1 MMSNFARGMR
11 KRIIGGFLCLLMIA
25 VTLAGSSFTSSAA
38 VTEESIKAK
47 ENQIS
52 AAKKERD
59 NLNSAKTN
67 LEKVKKELEASK
79 SDLNKYIT
87 QLDGELTDIQSK
99 IDALNDEITKKE
111 HEIEVTTAE
120 LEEAEAI
127 QQAQY
132 EAMKKRIKFMYERGD
147 TLYFELLME
156 SGSFS
161 DMLNKA
167 EYIEMLSSYDRQKLN
182 EYIAT
187 TELTRLTKEALEE
200 EKETLDA
207 TKQARETEE
216 ANLQSLIDT
225 KNNELSAVKSD
236 ISNKEAA
243 IAEYEAEIKAEN
255 AAIAAL
261 EKEVAADKAELYSRY
276 KYDGGMFTWPCPNY
290 TRISDNYGMR
300 MHPTLGVEK
309 MHNGIDLAA
318 PSGSAILAAYNG
330 TVAAAD
336 YNSTMG
342 NYIMISH
349 GNGLYT
355 IYMHCSALYVS
366 KGQDVT
372 AGTKIGA
379 VGSTG
384 RSTGPHLHF
393 GVRLNGN
400 YVSPWN
406 YLK

>member
-1 MMSNFARGMR
+1 MCILVALVSTCSLKITSN
-11 KRIIGGFLCLLMIA
+11 
-25 VTLAGSSFTSSAA
+25 AA

-52 AAKKERD
+52 QAKKERD
-59 NLNSAKTN
+59 SLKNAKTD
-67 LEKVKKELEASK
+67 LEKVKKQLEASK
-79 SDLNKYIT
+79 TDLNNYIT
-87 QLDGELTDIQSK
+87 QLDGQLSDIQSR
-99 IDALNDEITKKE
+99 IDALSDEITEKE
-111 HEIEVTTAE
+111 QQIETTTAE
-120 LEEAEAI
+120 LEEAETI

-147 TLYFELLME
+147 TLYFEMLLE
-156 SGSFS
+156 SGSFA

-167 EYIEMLSSYDRQKLN
+167 EYIEMLSSYDRLKLN
-182 EYIAT
+182 EYIET
-187 TELTRLTKEALEE
+187 TELIRLTKEALEE
-200 EKETLDA
+200 EKQTLDEA
-207 TKQARETEE
+207 KAAKEEEE

-225 KNNELSAVKSD
+225 KNNELSVVKSD
-236 ISNKEAA
+236 ISSKEAA
-243 IAEYEAEIKAEN
+243 IKAYEDEIKAEN
-255 AAIAAL
+255 EAIAAL
-261 EKEVAADKAELYSRY
+261 EREVAADKAALYSRY
-276 KYDGGMFTWPCPNY
+276 MYDGGMFTWPCPNY

-300 MHPTLGVEK
+300 VHPTLGVEK

-318 PSGSAILAAYNG
+318 PSGSSILCAYNG
-330 TVAAAD
+330 TVVAAD

-342 NYIMISH
+342 NYIMINH
-349 GNGLYT
+349 GGGLYT

-372 AGTKIGA
+372 SGTKIAA

>member
-1 MMSNFARGMR
+1 
-11 KRIIGGFLCLLMIA
+11 
-25 VTLAGSSFTSSAA
+25 
-38 VTEESIKAK
+38 
-47 ENQIS
+47 
-52 AAKKERD
+52 
-59 NLNSAKTN
+59 
-67 LEKVKKELEASK
+67 
-79 SDLNKYIT
+79 
-87 QLDGELTDIQSK
+87 
-99 IDALNDEITKKE
+99 
-111 HEIEVTTAE
+111 
-120 LEEAEAI
+120 
-127 QQAQY
+127 
-132 EAMKKRIKFMYERGD
+132 MKKRIKFMYERGD
-147 TLYFELLME
+147 TLYLELLME
-156 SGSFS
+156 SGTFA

-167 EYIEMLSSYDRQKLN
+167 EYIETLSAYDRKKLN

-187 TELTRLTKEALEE
+187 TELIKLTKEALEE

-207 TKQARETEE
+207 AKEAKETEE
-216 ANLQSLIDT
+216 ANLQSLINS

-236 ISNKEAA
+236 IAGKEAA

-261 EKEVAADKAELYSRY
+261 EKEVAADKAELYSKY

-300 MHPTLGVEK
+300 MHPTLGIEK

-372 AGTKIGA
+372 SGTKIGA

>member
-1 MMSNFARGMR
+1 MCVLT
-11 KRIIGGFLCLLMIA
+11 ITLA
-25 VTLAGSSFTSSAA
+25 VAGSSFASNAA

-59 NLNSAKTN
+59 SLKNAKTD

-87 QLDGELTDIQSK
+87 QLDGQLSDIQSK
-99 IDALNDEITKKE
+99 IDSLNQEITEKE
-111 HEIEVTTAE
+111 QQIETTTAE

-156 SGSFS
+156 SGSFA

-182 EYIAT
+182 EYIST
-187 TELTRLTKEALEE
+187 TELIRLTKEALEE
-200 EKETLDA
+200 ERETLNEA
-207 TKQARETEE
+207 KAAKEE
-216 ANLQSLIDT
+216 EEGNLQSLIDA
-225 KNNELSAVKSD
+225 KNSELTAVKSD
-236 ISNKEAA
+236 ISSKEAA

-261 EKEVAADKAELYSRY
+261 EKEVAADKAELYSKY

-300 MHPTLGVEK
+300 MHPTLGIEK

-372 AGTKIGA
+372 SGTKIGA

>member
-1 MMSNFARGMR
+1 MKVIYQGSK
-11 KRIIGGFLCLLMIA
+11 KRIICVLMCILVA
-25 VTLAGSSFTSSAA
+25 LVSTCSLKITSSAA

-52 AAKKERD
+52 QAKKERD
-59 NLNSAKTN
+59 SLKNAKTD
-67 LEKVKKELEASK
+67 LEKVKKQLESSK
-79 SDLNKYIT
+79 ADLNNYIT
-87 QLDGELTDIQSK
+87 QLDGQLSDIQSK
-99 IDALNDEITKKE
+99 IDALIDEITEKE
-111 HEIEVTTAE
+111 QQIETTIAE
-120 LEEAEAI
+120 LEEAESI

-147 TLYFELLME
+147 TLYFELLLE

-167 EYIEMLSSYDRQKLN
+167 EYIEMLSAYDRMKLD
-182 EYIAT
+182 EYITT
-187 TELTRLTKEALEE
+187 TELIRLTKEALEE
-200 EKETLDA
+200 EKATLDEA
-207 TKQARETEE
+207 KAAKEE
-216 ANLQSLIDT
+216 EENNLQALIET

-243 IAEYEAEIKAEN
+243 IKEYEAEIKAEN
-255 AAIAAL
+255 EAIAAL
-261 EKEVAADKAELYSRY
+261 EREVAADKAALYSRY
-276 KYDGGMFTWPCPNY
+276 MYDGGVFTWPCPNY
-290 TRISDNYGMR
+290 TRISDNFGMR
-300 MHPTLGVEK
+300 VHPTLGIEK

-318 PSGSAILAAYNG
+318 PSGSPILCAYNG
-330 TVAAAD
+330 TVVAAD
-336 YNSTMG
+336 YNSSMG
-342 NYIMISH
+342 NYIMINH
-349 GNGLYT
+349 GGGLYT

-372 AGTKIGA
+372 SGTKIAA

>member
-1 MMSNFARGMR
+1 MYKSLK
-11 KRIIGGFLCLLMIA
+11 KRLICVFMCILVVLVSTCSLKI
-25 VTLAGSSFTSSAA
+25 TCSAA

-52 AAKKERD
+52 EAKKERD
-59 NLNSAKTN
+59 SLKNAKTD
-67 LEKVKKELEASK
+67 LEKVKKQLEASK
-79 SDLNKYIT
+79 TDLNNYIT
-87 QLDGELTDIQSK
+87 QLDGQLSDIQAR
-99 IDALNDEITKKE
+99 IDALADEISEKE
-111 HEIEVTTAE
+111 QQIETTTAE

-147 TLYFELLME
+147 TLYFEMLLE
-156 SGSFS
+156 SGSFA

-167 EYIEMLSSYDRQKLN
+167 EYIEMLSSYDRLKLN
-182 EYIAT
+182 EDIET
-187 TELTRLTKEALEE
+187 TELIRLTKEALEE

-207 TKQARETEE
+207 AKAAKEE
-216 ANLQSLIDT
+216 EEGNLQALIDT
-225 KNNELSAVKSD
+225 KNGELSAVKSD
-236 ISNKEAA
+236 ISSKEAA
-243 IAEYEAEIKAEN
+243 IKAYEDEIKAEN

-261 EKEVAADKAELYSRY
+261 EREVAADKAALYSRY
-276 KYDGGMFTWPCPNY
+276 TYDGGMFTWPCPNY

-300 MHPTLGVEK
+300 VHPTLGVEK

-318 PSGSAILAAYNG
+318 PSGSSILCAYNG
-330 TVAAAD
+330 TVVAAD

-342 NYIMISH
+342 NYIMINH
-349 GNGLYT
+349 GGGLYT

-372 AGTKIGA
+372 SGTKIGA

>member
-1 MMSNFARGMR
+1 MC
-11 KRIIGGFLCLLMIA
+11 FLVAFVSICSLKI
-25 VTLAGSSFTSSAA
+25 TSIAA

-52 AAKKERD
+52 EAKKERD
-59 NLNSAKTN
+59 SLKNAKTD
-67 LEKVKKELEASK
+67 LEKVKKQLEASK
-79 SDLNKYIT
+79 ADLNNYIT
-87 QLDGELTDIQSK
+87 QLDGQLSDIQAR
-99 IDALNDEITKKE
+99 IDALTDEISEKE
-111 HEIEVTTAE
+111 QQIKTTTAE

-147 TLYFELLME
+147 ALYFEMLLE
-156 SGSFS
+156 SGSFA

-167 EYIEMLSSYDRQKLN
+167 EYIEMLSSYDRLKLN
-182 EYIAT
+182 EYIQT
-187 TELTRLTKEALEE
+187 TELIRLTKEALEE
-200 EKETLDA
+200 EKETLDEA
-207 TKQARETEE
+207 KAAKEE
-216 ANLQSLIDT
+216 EEGNLQTLIDA
-225 KNNELSAVKSD
+225 KNGELSAVKSD
-236 ISNKEAA
+236 ISSKEAA
-243 IAEYEAEIKAEN
+243 IKAYEDEIKAEN

-261 EKEVAADKAELYSRY
+261 EKEVAADKAALYSRY
-276 KYDGGMFTWPCPNY
+276 TYDGGMFTWPCPNY

-300 MHPTLGVEK
+300 VHPTLGVEK

-318 PSGSAILAAYNG
+318 PSGSSILCAYNG
-330 TVAAAD
+330 TVVAAD

-342 NYIMISH
+342 NYIMINH
-349 GNGLYT
+349 GGGLYT

-372 AGTKIGA
+372 SGTKIGA